1 MLAGD
6 RLICVRTYTKGVEL
20 LLAACDSDILGKTF
34 KEGELQIEC
43 GRFYDGEEVS
53 VEEFITQLGQCT
65 IANLVG
71 KRTVEAAI
79 SEGFVDEGCVIWIGG
94 VPHAQMVVM

>member
-6 RLICVRTYTKGVEL
+6 RLICVRTYTRGVEL

-34 KEGELQIEC
+34 KDGELSIEC

-53 VEEFITQLGQCT
+53 VEEFITQLRQCT
-65 IANLVG
+65 IANLLG
-71 KRTVEAAI
+71 EKTVHAAVD
-79 SEGFVDEGCVIWIGG
+79 EGFVDENCIIWIGG
-94 VPHAQMVVM
+94 VPHAQMVMM